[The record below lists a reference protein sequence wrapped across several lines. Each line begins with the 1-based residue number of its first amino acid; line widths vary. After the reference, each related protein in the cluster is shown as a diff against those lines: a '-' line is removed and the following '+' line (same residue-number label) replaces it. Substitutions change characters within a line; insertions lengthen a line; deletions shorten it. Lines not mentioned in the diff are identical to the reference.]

1 MNQPSEITPQQ
12 LVEMLSFAKMII
24 GIMIAGF
31 IFAAGLI
38 IWAIRLEGQV
48 KQSKIKLAEHD
59 EEIKKS
65 RDNNVTIGRLLEK
78 IEGLETLIEV
88 KIEAFAQ
95 QLTELSE
102 RMSGRPA
109 KRKR

>member
-1 MNQPSEITPQQ
+1 
-12 LVEMLSFAKMII
+12 MII

-31 IFAAGLI
+31 IVAAGLI

-48 KQSKIKLAEHD
+48 KQSKDKLAEHD

-78 IEGLETLIEV
+78 IEGLENLIEA

-95 QLTELSE
+95 QLTEFSQSMP
-102 RMSGRPA
+102 RRPA